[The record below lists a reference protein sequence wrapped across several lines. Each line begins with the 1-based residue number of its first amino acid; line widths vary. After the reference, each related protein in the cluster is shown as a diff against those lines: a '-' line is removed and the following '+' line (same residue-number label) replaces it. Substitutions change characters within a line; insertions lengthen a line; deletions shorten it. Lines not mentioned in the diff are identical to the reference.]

1 MEWADV
7 QRRIDAGEDAHT
19 EFKRDIAD
27 LSGAGRTLCAF
38 ANGDGGLLVIGVDD
52 AGTVV
57 GVSRNPE
64 TVQERLSSFLQS
76 GCGKP
81 VTAECGREDAG
92 GGWVH
97 WINVH
102 RHQRGYEPFS
112 RDGRFWIRRGRA
124 TVAPSPSELQ
134 ELLNAFGLVLTEKQI
149 IPSAAVDDI
158 DFGAVRSYMRAQ
170 GLDMEEAP
178 QPAREDDLRNASV
191 VDELDGVPRPTL
203 YGLMTFGRDPQAFPH
218 TLSLFVQC
226 AAYGGADQAAEVLSA
241 GEGRGRLEDQ
251 VNRAMGWFRSL
262 GRRESYEGNHR
273 RDIPPAPEHAL
284 REALVNAVIHRDYA
298 ITGSQVLLEVFDDRI
313 VVTSP
318 GALPNHMTVEQARM
332 GGAPRSRNEMMAN
345 AMVVSGLME
354 RRGRGWLTM
363 RHAMRQFNGTEP
375 DLVNDER
382 NRLVRVTFQRS
393 AAGPGT

>member
-1 MEWADV
+1 M
-7 QRRIDAGEDAHT
+7 
-19 EFKRDIAD
+19 
-27 LSGAGRTLCAF
+27 
-38 ANGDGGLLVIGVDD
+38 
-52 AGTVV
+52 
-57 GVSRNPE
+57 
-64 TVQERLSSFLQS
+64 
-76 GCGKP
+76 
-81 VTAECGREDAG
+81 
-92 GGWVH
+92 
-97 WINVH
+97 
-102 RHQRGYEPFS
+102 
-112 RDGRFWIRRGRA
+112 
-124 TVAPSPSELQ
+124 
-134 ELLNAFGLVLTEKQI
+134 
-149 IPSAAVDDI
+149 
-158 DFGAVRSYMRAQ
+158 
-170 GLDMEEAP
+170 
-178 QPAREDDLRNASV
+178 
-191 VDELDGVPRPTL
+191 
-203 YGLMTFGRDPQAFPH
+203 
-218 TLSLFVQC
+218 
-226 AAYGGADQAAEVLSA
+226 LSA

-262 GRRESYEGNHR
+262 GRRESYEGNQR

-332 GGAPRSRNEMMAN
+332 GGAARSRNEMMAN